1 MIVIFGIS
9 IQELQ
14 KTVHAKQK
22 NKINFGTK
30 IALFGYFGLQVWKSI
45 VIFEI
50 SILEFVKMQ
59 SFVQYS
65 KSLTLGPKMS
75 DLGVFRLQF

>member
-30 IALFGYFGLQVWKSI
+30 IALFGYFGLQV
-45 VIFEI
+45 
-50 SILEFVKMQ
+50 
-59 SFVQYS
+59 
-65 KSLTLGPKMS
+65 
-75 DLGVFRLQF
+75 

>member
-1 MIVIFGIS
+1 MFHAKIKALEFETKNVLLGNFSLKLRKMIVISGIS

-30 IALFGYFGLQVWKSI
+30 IALFGYFGL
-45 VIFEI
+45 
-50 SILEFVKMQ
+50 
-59 SFVQYS
+59 
-65 KSLTLGPKMS
+65 
-75 DLGVFRLQF
+75 